1 MSKKKKA
8 VEINLKD
15 ISSDPEKY
23 ELWDGKKYV
32 GTITKEG
39 ERYLSF
45 IESTDFK
52 HFCDKVQ
59 PS

>member
-45 IESTDFK
+45 IESTACK
-52 HFCDKVQ
+52 NI
-59 PS
+59 SGT